1 MLGILSG
8 AVLSGAGGH
17 MVGTPPPSAAV
28 IPFFGWSLSA
38 MQLVPGFALLAA
50 TLRPAAAPRAVDA
63 FALGYACVTTLALV
77 AALNARPL
85 FGIGL

>member
-28 IPFFGWSLSA
+28 IPFFGWSLS
-38 MQLVPGFALLAA
+38 VPGFALLAA